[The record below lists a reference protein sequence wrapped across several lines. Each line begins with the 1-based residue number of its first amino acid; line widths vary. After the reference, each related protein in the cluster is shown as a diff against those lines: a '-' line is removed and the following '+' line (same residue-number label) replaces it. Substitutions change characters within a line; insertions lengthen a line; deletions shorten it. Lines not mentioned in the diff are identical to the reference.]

1 MQNSMENMHT
11 EVGFFHRHREKL
23 GGEGGGAGELV
34 G

>member
-11 EVGFFHRHREKL
+11 EVGFFFTDIERNWVGR
-23 GGEGGGAGELV
+23 GAGELV

>member
-11 EVGFFHRHREKL
+11 EVGFFLTGIERNWVGR
-23 GGEGGGAGELV
+23 GAGELV